1 MDTTYLFNLSEAY
14 TKFNDEA
21 PVALRD
27 AALEINN
34 LRRDLASARRSLHNA
49 SAEIDELQGAMR
61 RVDSAPGDLKAT
73 QQVLGKLHDQ
83 FGIMPFTSTG
93 TLGGDVRDL
102 AEALLNYC
110 QNNQMISAAGIK
122 TKLQDITRELP

>member
-1 MDTTYLFNLSEAY
+1 VNTTYLLKLSEAY

-27 AALEINN
+27 AAVEINS
-34 LRRDLASARRSLHNA
+34 LRNDLECARRSLHNA
-49 SAEIDELQGAMR
+49 NEEVAKLQGALR
-61 RVDSAPGDLKAT
+61 HVNAVPGDLKAA
-73 QQVLGKLHDQ
+73 QSALGQLHDQ
-83 FGIMPFTSTG
+83 FGIMPVPSTG

-102 AEALLNYC
+102 VEALLNYC